1 MLTSEKR
8 RREVALNRKGLE
20 EPRQTQRGSAHG
32 QSLLADPFIRKLES
46 ICNVSVRFFE
56 PDLGAG
62 MHPEH
67 ERLRRRI
74 ADIVEYWMASCDF
87 LCHFRTARRGEQTL
101 TVEDHSMTLVVRR
114 KRVT

>member
-1 MLTSEKR
+1 
-8 RREVALNRKGLE
+8 
-20 EPRQTQRGSAHG
+20 
-32 QSLLADPFIRKLES
+32 
-46 ICNVSVRFFE
+46 
-56 PDLGAG
+56 

>member
-74 ADIVEYWMASCDF
+74 ATLWSSGWLAATFFVTLELQDAGS
-87 LCHFRTARRGEQTL
+87 RR
-101 TVEDHSMTLVVRR
+101 
-114 KRVT
+114 